1 MRIKKTMM
9 LAAVLAAVVAAVAA
23 EAAQVIKLSDG
34 WEFRRAGGV
43 WERVTVPHDWAIAG
57 PFDKEIDK
65 QIVAIVENGEKKAG
79 EKTGRTGSLPFI
91 GEGEYRR
98 TVTIPSGTGYASL
111 VFDGVMSEPEV
122 FCDGVKVGEW
132 KSGYN
137 AFEVELPTKAGEHQ
151 ILVKAKN
158 RAESSRWY
166 PGAGIIRPVKLVLG
180 NAVGVKTWGSAIW
193 SPDLKTVK
201 VKTECRGEVGR
212 IAHRVLL
219 GDREVAASE
228 TGTLT
233 GDFEPWSPENPRLYT
248 LVTEV
253 YAKDGTLADRKE
265 ERFGVRTLRY
275 GDGKFL
281 LNGTARKFKGVC
293 LHHDLGPLGAAFDK
307 DAFRRQMTLLKEM
320 GCDSL
325 RTSHNMPGEEQLE
338 VCDELGIMVMAESFD
353 SWQLAKV
360 KNGYNLFFDDWWKKD
375 VRNLVEKCRNH
386 PSVVMWSIGNEVYEQ
401 NTDAGAALSRA
412 LQEECHKYDPDP
424 NRKVTQGL
432 SWMPNAIKNGLNA
445 VMEIPAVTYRL
456 PFYEAMYKDTKTG
469 IVLGAETASTVSS
482 RGEYFF
488 PVVPTNCPSHAN
500 LQCTSYDVEWTPWSN
515 LPDDDWATQDD
526 HPWTIGEFVWTGFD
540 YLGEPYP
547 YDTAWPSRSAYFGI
561 LDLAGIPKDRYWL
574 YRSRWNETSHTLHL
588 VPHWTFPGR
597 EGQVTPVYCYTDFD
611 EAELFVNG
619 KSQGRIRKNPKSRL
633 DRYRLR
639 WNDVV
644 YQPGELKVVAYD
656 RNGAA
661 ALTKTVRTA
670 GAPAKVTLEKRR
682 FGKLLFVTAKIVD
695 ANGTLCPDAADNLS
709 VSCGRGLRFKAI
721 CNGDATSLESFVE
734 PHMKAFHGQLV
745 AIFEGEGD
753 EVTISR

>member
-9 LAAVLAAVVAAVAA
+9 LAAVVAAVAA

-65 QIVAIVENGEKKAG
+65 QVVAIVENGEKKAG

-219 GDREVAASE
+219 GDREIAASE

-265 ERFGVRTLRY
+265 ERFGVRTLKY

-338 VCDELGIMVMAESFD
+338 VCDELGIMVMTESFD

-661 ALTKTVRTA
+661 ALTETVRTA

-695 ANGTLCPDAADNLS
+695 ANGTLCPDAADDLS

>member
-9 LAAVLAAVVAAVAA
+9 LAAVVAAVAA

-43 WERVTVPHDWAIAG
+43 WERVTVPHDSAIAG

-65 QIVAIVENGEKKAG
+65 QVVAIVENGEKKAG

-180 NAVGVKTWGSAIW
+180 NTVGVKTWGSAIW

-265 ERFGVRTLRY
+265 ERFGVRTLKY

-338 VCDELGIMVMAESFD
+338 VCDELGIMVMTESFD

-661 ALTKTVRTA
+661 ALTETVRTA

-695 ANGTLCPDAADNLS
+695 ANGTLCPDAADDLS

>member
-9 LAAVLAAVVAAVAA
+9 LAAVVAAVAA

-65 QIVAIVENGEKKAG
+65 QVVAIVENGEKKAG

-151 ILVKAKN
+151 ILVKARN

-265 ERFGVRTLRY
+265 ERFGVRTLKY

-338 VCDELGIMVMAESFD
+338 VCDELGIMVMTESFD

-574 YRSRWNETSHTLHL
+574 YRSRWDETSHTLHL

-682 FGKLLFVTAKIVD
+682 FGKLLFVTARIVD

>member
-9 LAAVLAAVVAAVAA
+9 LAAVVAAVAA

-65 QIVAIVENGEKKAG
+65 QVVAIVENGEKKAG

-265 ERFGVRTLRY
+265 ERFGVRTLKY

-307 DAFRRQMTLLKEM
+307 DAFRRQMALLKEM

-661 ALTKTVRTA
+661 ALTETVRTA

>member
-9 LAAVLAAVVAAVAA
+9 LATVVAAVAA

-201 VKTECRGEVGR
+201 VKTECRGAVGR

-265 ERFGVRTLRY
+265 ERFGARTLKY

-338 VCDELGIMVMAESFD
+338 VCDELGIMVMTESFD

-661 ALTKTVRTA
+661 ALTETVRTA

>member
-9 LAAVLAAVVAAVAA
+9 LATVVAAVAA

-65 QIVAIVENGEKKAG
+65 QVVAIVENGEKKAG

-151 ILVKAKN
+151 ILVKARN

-265 ERFGVRTLRY
+265 ERFGVRTLKY

-338 VCDELGIMVMAESFD
+338 VCNELGIMVMAESFD

-656 RNGAA
+656 RNSAA

-745 AIFEGEGD
+745 AIFEGDGD

>member
-9 LAAVLAAVVAAVAA
+9 LAAVVAAVAA

-212 IAHRVLL
+212 IAHRILL
-219 GDREVAASE
+219 GDREVTASE

-265 ERFGVRTLRY
+265 ERFGVRTLKY

-456 PFYEAMYKDTKTG
+456 PFYEAMYRDTKTG

-661 ALTKTVRTA
+661 ALTETVRTA

-745 AIFEGEGD
+745 AIFEGDGD

>member
-9 LAAVLAAVVAAVAA
+9 LAAVVAAVAA

-201 VKTECRGEVGR
+201 VKTECRGAVGR

-265 ERFGVRTLRY
+265 ERFGVRTLKY

-661 ALTKTVRTA
+661 ALTETVRTA

>member
-9 LAAVLAAVVAAVAA
+9 LAAVVAAVAA

-265 ERFGVRTLRY
+265 ERFGVRTLKY

-561 LDLAGIPKDRYWL
+561 LDLAGLPKDRYWL

-661 ALTKTVRTA
+661 ALTETVRTA

-695 ANGTLCPDAADNLS
+695 ANGTLCPDAADDLS

>member
-9 LAAVLAAVVAAVAA
+9 LAAVVAAVAA

-43 WERVTVPHDWAIAG
+43 WERVSVPHDWAIAG

-65 QIVAIVENGEKKAG
+65 QVVAIVENGEKKAG

-265 ERFGVRTLRY
+265 ERFGVRTLKY

-661 ALTKTVRTA
+661 ALTETVRTA

>member
-1 MRIKKTMM
+1 MKIKKTMM
-9 LAAVLAAVVAAVAA
+9 LAAVVAAVAA

-65 QIVAIVENGEKKAG
+65 QVVAIVENGEKKAG

-338 VCDELGIMVMAESFD
+338 VCDELGIMVMTESFD

-661 ALTKTVRTA
+661 ALTETVRTA

>member
-9 LAAVLAAVVAAVAA
+9 LAAVVAAVAA

-34 WEFRRAGGV
+34 WEFRRVGGV

-201 VKTECRGEVGR
+201 VKTECRGAVGR

-265 ERFGVRTLRY
+265 ERLGVRTLKY

-661 ALTKTVRTA
+661 ALTETVRTA

>member
-9 LAAVLAAVVAAVAA
+9 LAAVVAAVAA

-65 QIVAIVENGEKKAG
+65 QVVAIVENGEKKAG

-201 VKTECRGEVGR
+201 VKTECRGAVGR

-233 GDFEPWSPENPRLYT
+233 GDFEPWSPENPRLDT

-265 ERFGVRTLRY
+265 ERFGVRTLKY

-526 HPWTIGEFVWTGFD
+526 QPWTIGEFVWTGFD

-661 ALTKTVRTA
+661 ALTETVRTA

>member
-9 LAAVLAAVVAAVAA
+9 LAAVVAAVAA

-65 QIVAIVENGEKKAG
+65 QVVAIVENGEKKAG

-201 VKTECRGEVGR
+201 VKTGCRGEVGR

-265 ERFGVRTLRY
+265 ERFGVRTLKY

-456 PFYEAMYKDTKTG
+456 PFYEAMYRDTKTG

-661 ALTKTVRTA
+661 ALTETVRTA

>member
-9 LAAVLAAVVAAVAA
+9 LAAVVAAVAA

-166 PGAGIIRPVKLVLG
+166 PGAGIIRPVKFVLG

-265 ERFGVRTLRY
+265 ERFGVRTLKY

-338 VCDELGIMVMAESFD
+338 VCDELGIMVMTESFD

-661 ALTKTVRTA
+661 ALTETVRTA

>member
-1 MRIKKTMM
+1 MKIKKTMM
-9 LAAVLAAVVAAVAA
+9 LAAVVAAVAA

-65 QIVAIVENGEKKAG
+65 QVVAIVENGEKKAG

-180 NAVGVKTWGSAIW
+180 NTVGVKTWGSAIW

-265 ERFGVRTLRY
+265 ERFGVRTLKY

-661 ALTKTVRTA
+661 ALTETVRTA

-745 AIFEGEGD
+745 AIFEGDGD

>member
-9 LAAVLAAVVAAVAA
+9 LAAVVAAVAA

-201 VKTECRGEVGR
+201 VKTECRGAVGR

-265 ERFGVRTLRY
+265 ERFGVRTLKY

-456 PFYEAMYKDTKTG
+456 PFYEAMYRDTKTG

-661 ALTKTVRTA
+661 ALTETVRTA

-745 AIFEGEGD
+745 AIFEGDGD

>member
-9 LAAVLAAVVAAVAA
+9 LAAVVAAVAA

-201 VKTECRGEVGR
+201 VKTECRGAVGR

-265 ERFGVRTLRY
+265 ERFGVRTLKY

-526 HPWTIGEFVWTGFD
+526 QPWTIGEFVWTGFD

-661 ALTKTVRTA
+661 ALTETVRTA